1 MISDSDH
8 YKQCL
13 IRAGTPLF
21 SKIKENQIVHYSICK
36 CQDYSLEKINE
47 KMVLILMD
55 AEPLGTPK
63 SNVLG
68 SPENY
73 DTFNSAVKLE
83 PAVDVLEYMTVG
95 KPY

>member
-1 MISDSDH
+1 
-8 YKQCL
+8 
-13 IRAGTPLF
+13 
-21 SKIKENQIVHYSICK
+21 
-36 CQDYSLEKINE
+36 
-47 KMVLILMD
+47 MD

-95 KPY
+95 KPYWKILEKTEKDGAWFADVTDKNVDGESVRIKVPLAKEAF